1 MKTLASCTV
10 QPRLS
15 CMLHSAFCD
24 ELLQVA
30 DLPPVALRGL
40 LAWALRPDNKRV
52 ASRPALGRRRSRN
65 FTQEV
70 P

>member
-15 CMLHSAFCD
+15 CMLHSASFD
-24 ELLQVA
+24 DLLQVA
-30 DLPPVALRGL
+30 DLSPVALRGL
-40 LAWALRPDNKRV
+40 LAWALRPDKS

>member
-1 MKTLASCTV
+1 
-10 QPRLS
+10 
-15 CMLHSAFCD
+15 MLHSASFD

-40 LAWALRPDNKRV
+40 LAWALRPDKKRV
-52 ASRPALGRRRSRN
+52 ASRPGRRRSRN